1 MFDTLNLNSQ
11 ASWFIDKPEGK
22 DLPVLCVQQL
32 EKDTIFIGM
41 DRILT
46 CVLTLTAASF
56 PGSHAGH
63 TRAWERGYTYSNLH
77 CKNKM

>member
-1 MFDTLNLNSQ
+1 MFVKWDSIICILFPFFTSPEGSLIFDTLNLNSQ

-32 EKDTIFIGM
+32 EKDTIFIGL

-46 CVLTLTAASF
+46 LV
-56 PGSHAGH
+56 H
-63 TRAWERGYTYSNLH
+63 
-77 CKNKM
+77 